1 MSNTL
6 AYQSRKRLTQS
17 SSSRTESSPRPHRRR
32 STAIVHTPSQPADRT
47 DMVGTSAEN
56 DASNNSGHDSVLA
69 WGELRQWDPAILV
82 DGAVDPVLRFAI
94 SQLQGAMVTGCHD
107 NGFNA
112 WPEEDHHRLSNLI
125 YKIWE
130 GIARDRWVRFRNRAE
145 PINTIPTHPEAWK
158 VVFQ

>member
-1 MSNTL
+1 MQSLSNIL

-17 SSSRTESSPRPHRRR
+17 SSGRTESSPRPRHRR
-32 STAIVHTPSQPADRT
+32 STATLHTPSQPA
-47 DMVGTSAEN
+47 VGTSAEN
-56 DASNNSGHDSVLA
+56 DASNNSRHDCVLA
-69 WGELRQWDPAILV
+69 WGELRRRDPAVLV

-94 SQLQGAMVTGCHD
+94 SQLQGAMVTGCHN

-112 WPEEDHHRLSNLI
+112 WPEEDHYRLSDLI

-130 GIARDRWVRFRNRAE
+130 EMARDRQVRSRNRAE
-145 PINTIPTHPEAWK
+145 PINTIPTHPEARK